1 MVRQLWL
8 LMLPYMGQSFDVI
21 DTHVHNADLNLF
33 GNSFY
38 TFATSFP
45 DLNAS
50 WSMGDFAKETLD
62 LESKTGAGISGV
74 ILMELEKQS
83 DTFEAGLAEAAYYQS
98 VANNCNANFPSA
110 SCGGAKVVGFVASAP
125 LENGDDA
132 VTNYL
137 HTLSWVAPAL
147 VGIRRTLWK
156 ENDSFFEDSDFI
168 AGLKALS
175 PFNLTF
181 DLLVEAK
188 QLGVTA
194 SLIAKVP
201 EVLFN
206 LEHLGYPEISNSSA
220 FDEWAASID
229 KIAALPNVYCKLSG
243 LPQAYGEPGWTGEDF
258 RPYVRKVLN
267 AFGAERVNFAGNWF
281 VLMEEQWEG
290 SYVSMMEA
298 VLQALD
304 GVSQNDLDWVFT
316 KTAMELYRIFD

>member
-110 SCGGAKVVGFVASAP
+110 SCGGAK
-125 LENGDDA
+125 
-132 VTNYL
+132 
-137 HTLSWVAPAL
+137 VAPAL